1 MKRGVSRTQ
10 WVALAG
16 SLLACAA
23 ALTTR
28 QRFPLL
34 RLGADAEFATLLA
47 ERDALRANDDRVRD
61 ELRAQVR
68 VIPTWSAS
76 RIEALRQAF
85 GPAWRWDF
93 HHDNPA
99 LRAVTLTRPEARA
112 SDWSAIVAA
121 LGTLERQPGIVIR
134 EVEVVEAPARPRGGF
149 SHVRIELAWLP

>member
-1 MKRGVSRTQ
+1 MKRAVSRTQ

-23 ALTTR
+23 ALATR

-34 RLGADAEFATLLA
+34 RLGADTEFATLLA

-68 VIPTWSAS
+68 VVPTWSAS
-76 RIEALRQAF
+76 RIEALRLTL

-93 HHDNPA
+93 HQDNP
-99 LRAVTLTRPEARA
+99 TLHTATLARPGARA
-112 SDWSAIVAA
+112 TDWSAIVAA
-121 LGTLERQPGIVIR
+121 LGTLERQPGMVIR
-134 EVEVVEAPARPRGGF
+134 EIELLGTSVRPRAEF
-149 SHVRIELAWLP
+149 TRVRIELGWLP